1 MGRMG
6 DETTG
11 RKIRELENKWTIEKN
26 ESRKKKIPKDS
37 GIGSIRYLWKLR

>member
-26 ESRKKKIPKDS
+26 ESTKKKKSPKIQELAAS
-37 GIGSIRYLWKLR
+37 GTSGS

>member
-1 MGRMG
+1 MG

-26 ESRKKKIPKDS
+26 ELRKKIPKDS
-37 GIGSIRYLWKLR
+37 EIGSIMYPWKLR